1 VGTSSPPTEPPRDNN
16 PSVKRQYLLTML
28 SLLGF
33 APIFALV
40 TWWDAQRWDIR
51 PGYWQQSTLSYGG
64 LAWATPA
71 EWGDRLIEW
80 LGWARYLFGSPL
92 LYAAFALGIVLLL
105 AWDWGKLPHKTSDV
119 SNTHDRYQTNKPRH
133 SERRGGISPCS
144 RGITHRSSGVHKRLD
159 TLLVAYLL
167 AYILLHTVAGF
178 SVWDRYLLPL
188 APLVALLVGRM
199 ALVVR
204 ATSARETVIPAKAE
218 IQESTERW
226 GSASRLNPTYRTIAR
241 HLLPLTLALLL
252 LLSGKRAAFNGYPIG
267 GDHWA
272 YQGLDEI
279 VTYLKTNAPAD
290 AVLYH
295 HWLRWHYT
303 YYLHGTSFELR
314 YWESGDHLLREARRT
329 RDRAQYIVLPTWRT
343 EDPVIEGISFE
354 PLLSPQRKDGTVALT
369 LYRVVVDP

>member
-1 VGTSSPPTEPPRDNN
+1 
-16 PSVKRQYLLTML
+16 ML

-64 LAWATPA
+64 LAWAAPA
-71 EWGDRLIEW
+71 EWGERLLEW

-92 LYAAFALGIVLLL
+92 LYAAVALGIVLLL
-105 AWDWGKLPHKTSDV
+105 LWDWGKLPHKTSDV
-119 SNTHDRYQTNKPRH
+119 PDSADDT
-133 SERRGGISPCS
+133 S
-144 RGITHRSSGVHKRLD
+144 HRSDRLARTQTALNHSRHRMSAEWLD

-199 ALVVR
+199 TSVVR
-204 ATSARETVIPAKAE
+204 AISPRKTQPQDTVIPE
-218 IQESTERW
+218 IF
-226 GSASRLNPTYRTIAR
+226 SREFRGYRTIVR
-241 HLLPLTLALLL
+241 HFLPLTLALLL
-252 LLSGKRAAFNGYPIG
+252 LLSGTRAALNGYPIG

-272 YQGLDEI
+272 YVGLDEI
-279 VTYLKTNAPAD
+279 TAYLKANAPAD

-314 YWESGDHLLREARRT
+314 YWESGEHLFREARRT
-329 RDRAQYIVLPTWRT
+329 PDRAQYIVLPTWRT
-343 EDPVIEGISFE
+343 EDPAIEGISFE
-354 PLLSPQRKDGTVALT
+354 PLLSPQRRDGSVALV